1 MHSYWNVLLEIY
13 CIVTLFGA
21 CTVIEHAPLLEHR
34 QHRRK
39 EVTAIYI
46 IIGTPTFSIVSQN
59 AGIGV
64 CANKQDY
71 TVDSDF

>member
-13 CIVTLFGA
+13 RIVTLFGA

-34 QHRRK
+34 CK

-46 IIGTPTFSIVSQN
+46 IIGTPAFSIVSQN